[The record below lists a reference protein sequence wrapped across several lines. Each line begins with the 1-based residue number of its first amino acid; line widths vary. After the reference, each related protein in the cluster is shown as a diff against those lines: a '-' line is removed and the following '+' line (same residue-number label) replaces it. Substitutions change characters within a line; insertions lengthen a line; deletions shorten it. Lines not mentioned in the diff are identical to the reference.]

1 MDISRRRFLLGAGSV
16 AALAGAAACDSPSGS
31 AHGGASTLV
40 HTPKSTVVHTPKSTV
55 MHAPKSAEPLVD
67 RAKVGCYVQG
77 PNGENPV
84 PSSYL
89 DLFELQLGKR
99 FDIVHY
105 FIGWNA
111 PFDVALNGNVP
122 ERELMISWA
131 PPGPA
136 ISEILKAK
144 FDPYIADYA
153 RGVKAYR
160 HPVYIRFAAEMNG
173 DWNSYSAGA
182 PGGPSASE
190 YILAW
195 HRVVGIFRAV
205 HAHNVSFI
213 WCPTE
218 VDTPDVAGNH
228 LEEYWPGSRYV
239 DILAFDAYNWSV
251 GGDIEG
257 GGGWRTFDQM
267 CANGYARVA
276 ALDSS
281 LPIWLCETGCTEAV
295 PGDPP
300 GVTKGGWFTDMFR
313 SESYPRLTGLIYF
326 SSDDTTL
333 GRDWRINTST
343 EAVEG
348 WREGWLS

>member
-1 MDISRRRFLLGAGSV
+1 V
-16 AALAGAAACDSPSGS
+16 
-31 AHGGASTLV
+31 
-40 HTPKSTVVHTPKSTV
+40 
-55 MHAPKSAEPLVD
+55 
-67 RAKVGCYVQG
+67 KVGCYLQG

-99 FDIVHY
+99 FDVIHY

-111 PFDVALNGNVP
+111 PFDAALNGNVP
-122 ERELMISWA
+122 ERDLMISWA
-131 PPGPA
+131 PPGSA

-144 FDPYIADYA
+144 WDPYIADYA
-153 RGVKAYR
+153 RAIKTYH

-173 DWNSYSAGA
+173 VWNSYSAGSS
-182 PGGPSASE
+182 GGPSAKE

-205 HAHNVSFI
+205 HADNASFI

-218 VDTPDVAGNH
+218 VDTPDIKGNH
-228 LEEYWPGSRYV
+228 LEDYWPGSHYV
-239 DILAFDAYNWSV
+239 DILGFDAYNWSV

-257 GGGWRTFDQM
+257 GGGWRAFDQM
-267 CANGYARVA
+267 CATGYSRVA

-295 PGDPP
+295 LGDPP
-300 GVTKGGWFTDMFR
+300 GVSKGAWFTDMFR
-313 SESYPRLTGLIYF
+313 SRWYPRLTGLIYF
-326 SSDDTTL
+326 SSDDATL
-333 GRDWRINTST
+333 GRDWRINTSE
-343 EAVEG
+343 EAVAG
-348 WREGWLS
+348 WKRGWLS